1 MLPTIFTWRDA
12 LDTLM
17 ATNPLIAMAYSL
29 KLPTITWWREALD
42 TLAATNPLFA
52 AACSTW
58 ADIVTGGSGVIVK
71 HHRPYSTAHHA
82 GERRPRQAAVPRAQ

>member
-17 ATNPLIAMAYSL
+17 ATNPLNAMAYSL

-58 ADIVTGGSGVIVK
+58 ADIVTGGSGVIVIIIIIITLYQTV
-71 HHRPYSTAHHA
+71 RVMYSPH
-82 GERRPRQAAVPRAQ
+82 VPRF